1 MKVRRRIAPLSLR
14 RAGGQAALCRACF
27 LVWMAVLLTVG
38 CGASGS
44 KIISVDNGGAGQSVV
59 ASVGETIEVTL
70 QTIGPGQ
77 YGDPILSSGSVKFL
91 GESPAGT
98 PNPGGP
104 KQLYRFEAVSSGLVN
119 IAIPHTGGL
128 PNGPAVPA
136 FTLTV
141 TVK

>member
-1 MKVRRRIAPLSLR
+1 MKVRRRIAQLSLR
-14 RAGGQAALCRACF
+14 REGGKASRCRACF

-38 CGASGS
+38 CGSSGS
-44 KIISVDNGGAGQSVV
+44 KIISVSNGDAGQSVD

-70 QTIGPGQ
+70 QTVRPGQ

-91 GESPAGT
+91 EESSAGA

-104 KQLYRFEAVSSGLVN
+104 RQLYRFEAVSSGRVN
-119 IAIPHTGGL
+119 ITIPHTGDL
-128 PNGPAVPA
+128 PDGPAIPA
-136 FTLTV
+136 FTITV